1 MVSEA
6 KAAQPSGR
14 SVLDELDS
22 RIPTGFYWYLAVL
35 ACIGGFL
42 FGYDTSNIGSA
53 LGFIPYH
60 LSSFAVG
67 YLVAGASLG
76 AAAGALVAGPLTDR
90 FGRKILLVTDAGIY
104 AVGAILSAVTVD
116 AGMLLASRTLIGLAI
131 GADSAI
137 ATAYI
142 AEFAP
147 RNRRGQLSIIQQ
159 WMITVGILVSYLV
172 AVIILRSAPGRSGT
186 PDWRLILGLGGVP
199 AVAAVV
205 LRSHMPESP
214 RWLMLHGR
222 YDETRAAFGRLG
234 MDGTDHEVRYAAS
247 ELVRGE
253 QQDRQKTQWTAGV
266 RRALII
272 VAVFFIFQQITG
284 VNVPFYYGPTLLSSF
299 FESGHNAVAAAVA
312 GVEVTS
318 ILGAVNVVATYFAF
332 RWIDK
337 VGRRPLAIWGYVGM
351 TVFIL
356 VAALGVGI
364 LTDLPKTV
372 VVMVGFSFFIPSFAI
387 GVGGTGWLIQGEVF
401 PTAARGPAADIGASV
416 DWIANFALIEVF
428 PAWHNAIGLGWV
440 MVCFAVIAVLAIGFV
455 YRWLPETKGLAVE
468 EAVSVFERQAGAK
481 QAAAERFPAG
491 EIKGPRGH
499 ERSARKPA
507 ASPGSPAQGASAP
520 PASSSRHPQIRR
532 RR

>member
-1 MVSEA
+1 MASEA
-6 KAAQPSGR
+6 KAAEPER
-14 SVLDELDS
+14 NVLADLDS
-22 RIPTGFYWYLAVL
+22 RIPTTFYWYLAVL

-60 LSSFAVG
+60 LSSFATG

-104 AVGAILSAVTVD
+104 AIGAILSAVTVD

-172 AVIILRSAPGRSGT
+172 AVLILRAAPGSAGDA
-186 PDWRLILGLGGVP
+186 DWRLILGLGGVP

-222 YDETRAAFGRLG
+222 FDETRAAFGRLG
-234 MDGTDHEVRYAAS
+234 MEVTDHEVRYAAA
-247 ELVRGE
+247 ELARQE
-253 QQDRQKTQWTAGV
+253 QQYRQKTQWTAGV

-299 FESGHNAVAAAVA
+299 FESGHNAVSAAVA
-312 GVEVTS
+312 GVEVTA
-318 ILGAVNVVATYFAF
+318 ILGAVNVITTYFAF

-337 VGRRPLAIWGYVGM
+337 VGRRPLALFGYAGM

-356 VAALGVGI
+356 LAAAGVAF

-372 VVMVGFSFFIPSFAI
+372 VVMVGFSFFITSFAI
-387 GVGGTGWLIQGEVF
+387 GVGGTGWLIQGEAF
-401 PTAARGPAADIGASV
+401 PTAVRGRAAAICACV
-416 DWIANFALIEVF
+416 DWLANYALIEAF
-428 PAWHNAIGLGWV
+428 PIWHNAIGLAWV
-440 MVCFAVIAVLAIGFV
+440 MVCFAGLCVLAIGFV
-455 YRWLPETKGLAVE
+455 YRFLPETKGLSVE
-468 EAVSVFERQAGAK
+468 EAGQAF
-481 QAAAERFPAG
+481 QEAAR
-491 EIKGPRGH
+491 
-499 ERSARKPA
+499 
-507 ASPGSPAQGASAP
+507 GASAP
-520 PASSSRHPQIRR
+520 AGT
-532 RR
+532 